1 MSKEKMMACARG
13 SWQAEIVA
21 ALVRYGRVTNPCK
34 GLQGRAK
41 SYSGRYEM
49 SWRNLRNRLREEAG
63 IEVYVKELGP
73 RGGMWSAVWAVRPV
87 DA

>member
-13 SWQAEIVA
+13 SWQAEIVSD
-21 ALVRYGRVTNPCK
+21 LVRYGKVTNPCK
-34 GLQGRAK
+34 WLQGTAK
-41 SYSGRYEM
+41 NYSGRYEM
-49 SWRNLRNRLREEAG
+49 SWRNLRSRLREAG

-87 DA
+87 EA